1 MVKAENMGKKAKFKN
16 EKQGSYMKHHTEF
29 STDSSSNFLIHE
41 FLV

>member
-29 STDSSSNFLIHE
+29 STDSS
-41 FLV
+41 